1 MAGVTSIELLSKFCS
16 EDEAWEDGKGPARGR
31 ERKNAED
38 GKVGGKNEINSRVY
52 GALKVA
58 GISLTTWQTATGVA
72 LLAGG
77 LKCIDA
83 TVARSVGFEH
93 EWRKFERP

>member
-1 MAGVTSIELLSKFCS
+1 MRAQ
-16 EDEAWEDGKGPARGR
+16 
-31 ERKNAED
+31 D
-38 GKVGGKNEINSRVY
+38 GKVGGKDEINSRVY

-58 GISLTTWQTATGVA
+58 GISLTTWQTATAVA

-83 TVARSVGFEH
+83 RSHANASE
-93 EWRKFERP
+93 